1 MGLRA
6 TVLGTTHEPA
16 SADARAARGVV
27 VARGAA
33 PWAAAVGP
41 WAMGAVG
48 ALAALAAGCGAP
60 NPRILE
66 ATEAA
71 RGMPSTELG
80 SVMTEQEK
88 IQAIIAAVRKSGHV
102 FVHDGIAR
110 DGAATAAKLQLL
122 LERDPTGVRSAR
134 ELIDRLAAPERTD
147 EDPDRV
153 VLAKGSAAEEG
164 HSVPARHW
172 YLSRLA
178 ELEGRP
184 PPDAPPEE
192 RRKAEDH
199 ARRLLILDALAIV
212 EHSTLKFVAP
222 PRPAANGSGAGPGSK
237 ARGPKPGVGKSS
249 GPKRKPKRKE
259 YTGAQFADMLRKKW
273 EFLGADI
280 QDLDTFIGEIASDS
294 FASMVRYRVVLDD
307 GREEDF
313 GVWLRAQLAASKT
326 VGHEGDDHGAGDH
339 EAPTMGSA
347 LAQGGAP

>member
-1 MGLRA
+1 MIVLRA
-6 TVLGTTHEPA
+6 TVLRTTHEPA
-16 SADARAARGVV
+16 SAAARAAREV
-27 VARGAA
+27 VARRGAA
-33 PWAAAVGP
+33 PWATAVGP

-60 NPRILE
+60 NPRILDS
-66 ATEAA
+66 TEEA

-80 SVMTEQEK
+80 RVMTEQEK

-110 DGAATAAKLQLL
+110 DGAATADKLQLL

-134 ELIDRLAAPERTD
+134 EFIDRLVAPERTD

-153 VLAKGSAAEEG
+153 VLAKGGAAEED

-192 RRKAEDH
+192 QRKAEDH
-199 ARRLLILDALAIV
+199 ARRLLILDALALV

-222 PRPAANGSGAGPGSK
+222 PRPASPGGAK
-237 ARGPKPGVGKSS
+237 AGGPKPRMAESK
-249 GPKRKPKRKE
+249 GPKRKPKRKAKRKE

-280 QDLDTFIGEIASDS
+280 EDLDTFIHEIASDS

-313 GVWLRAQLAASKT
+313 GVWLRAQLAAQKT
-326 VGHEGDDHGAGDH
+326 SPHEADDHHADDH
-339 EAPTMGSA
+339 RAPTRGPA
-347 LAQGGAP
+347 LAQGGPP